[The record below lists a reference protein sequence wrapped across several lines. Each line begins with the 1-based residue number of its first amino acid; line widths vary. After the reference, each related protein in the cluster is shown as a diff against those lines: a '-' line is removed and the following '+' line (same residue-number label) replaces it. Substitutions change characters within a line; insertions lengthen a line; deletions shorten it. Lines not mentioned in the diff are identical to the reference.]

1 MEALLEGDQL
11 IRAMSQGQAFGGYR
25 EAEITFLCVPLHNP
39 SKPEPRLT
47 ARSLCYRPTY
57 KYDPGTETYDTSEKA
72 RIPAFTDRVV
82 YSGGTV
88 SQPPTCSPLNRAD
101 PLPF

>member
-25 EAEITFLCVPLHNP
+25 EAEITFLCVSPNIP
-39 SKPEPRLT
+39 SKHELLLT
-47 ARSLCYRPTY
+47 CTIFRNRPTY
-57 KYDPGTETYDTSEKA
+57 KYDPGTDTYDTSEKA

-82 YSGGTV
+82 YSGSSV
-88 SQPPTCSPLNRAD
+88 SPPHRLAP
-101 PLPF
+101 P